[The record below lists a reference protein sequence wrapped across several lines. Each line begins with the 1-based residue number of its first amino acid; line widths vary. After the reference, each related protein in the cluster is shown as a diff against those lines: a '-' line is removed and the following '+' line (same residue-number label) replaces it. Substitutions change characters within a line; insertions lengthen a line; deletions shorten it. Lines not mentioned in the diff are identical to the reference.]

1 MNVSFSSWGS
11 PIGIGIFI
19 FSLGFFFWGMFT
31 GYAAL
36 ANAKAAE
43 LARKGKQEN

>member
-1 MNVSFSSWGS
+1 MYVSFSSWGS

-36 ANAKAAE
+36 AKAKADEAD
-43 LARKGKQEN
+43 RKERAKP